1 MTDADGVERAI
12 PCDKSKIGGVVH
24 QMVEKRREYYLGAGD
39 IMRFRVWSALVPGC
53 MQGLSHSDVAPLP
66 ATVTEFLA
74 AYRYASPRDEE
85 NIGSGLV
92 PLTVACISGNVEVV
106 RELIRSHGANVNA
119 RVQVDDL
126 NAEFGVER
134 GNDAL
139 GIGAFS
145 CPHAQAHEIVS
156 VLLESGAD
164 PNSRTYGIGGT
175 PLMAAVV
182 GHSLEAVRALLACER
197 LDLEIGLKVNNATA
211 LNIAG
216 VKGTYD
222 IVEALLRA
230 GADRFHRYA
239 KWLR

>member
-1 MTDADGVERAI
+1 M
-12 PCDKSKIGGVVH
+12 H

-39 IMRFRVWSALVPGC
+39 IMRFRVWSAWVPGC

-66 ATVTEFLA
+66 TTVTEFLA
-74 AYRYASPRDEE
+74 AYRYESPRDEE
-85 NIGSGLV
+85 NIGSGLA
-92 PLTVACISGNVEVV
+92 PLIFACISGNVEVV
-106 RELIRSHGANVNA
+106 RELIRSHGVNVNV
-119 RVQVDDL
+119 RLLVDDL

-139 GIGAFS
+139 GFAAFS
-145 CPHAQAHEIVS
+145 CPHAKAHEIVS

-164 PNSRTYGIGGT
+164 PNSRTYGSGST

-182 GHSLEAVRALLACER
+182 GHSSEAVRALLACER

-216 VKGTYD
+216 IKGTYD

-230 GADRFHRYA
+230 GANRLHRYA
-239 KWLR
+239 KWWR